1 MATEFLEDHPELD
14 AIFASASGGGMI
26 AGISVATKNIKPSA
40 KGGPLVSEWVGRWT
54 SGWVGGWVGEWEGGW
69 VSEWVG
75 GGGGSLHEN
84 ESNTFEKRC
93 HCGAF
98 PT

>member
-40 KGGPLVSEWVGRWT
+40 KGGPLVSEWVGR
-54 SGWVGGWVGEWEGGW
+54 
-69 VSEWVG
+69 
-75 GGGGSLHEN
+75 
-84 ESNTFEKRC
+84 
-93 HCGAF
+93 
-98 PT
+98 